1 MRRFLCLAF
10 GLGVLVW
17 EAGPAQAQATAE
29 EAARLK
35 AVLEA
40 WMPSGEDVTPAEADY
55 IVGKLPSALV
65 VGRWQVEPDGD
76 GYRIQS
82 PGLRMVLAKGFEQLF
97 GDTVLACDPDRI
109 RATPTAAGPF
119 ALSGDAILSCRL
131 ENNDGSIWPITAE
144 SRSTTGSIDPRDPAS
159 VSTDV
164 ILDRVTVGGGGA
176 GEPARIDRLIMSGG
190 SKAAADGRSTVTGRY
205 TLEGF
210 AAPSP
215 SGTGTI
221 AADRII
227 YDVAA
232 EDTDTAAS
240 ADAAIALARRLAGLT
255 GDAARKAGD
264 EPAVRALQDTLL
276 DSFATTSRQELRVE
290 GLATRTPVRTLNL
303 DTFAF
308 GIAMSDF
315 DRSGVRLTMRLDT
328 RGIAF
333 EPPTPYTAWIPSENT
348 AQLTIED
355 MPLWQIVEDSMLP
368 GERDPA
374 AVSRLVSESSMLVRI
389 EAVHLAAPEAALDL
403 GGTIASARDAVRGQT
418 GNLQLRLTGIDGL
431 VKALQADPKASEAAA
446 GLTMV
451 QVLGR
456 QTTLPD
462 GRSARDYDIVIDPSG
477 KILVNG
483 ADVQAL
489 VPKDL

>member
-10 GLGVLVW
+10 GLGMLS
-17 EAGPAQAQATAE
+17 AGPAWAQATAE

-40 WMPSGEDVTPAEADY
+40 WMPSGENLTPAEADY
-55 IVGKLPSALV
+55 IVEKLPSALV

-82 PGLRMVLAKGFEQLF
+82 PGVRFALARGFEQLF
-97 GDTVLACDPDRI
+97 GTIVLACDPDQI
-109 RATPTAAGPF
+109 RATATAAGPF
-119 ALSGDAILSCRL
+119 ALSGDAALSCRL
-131 ENNDGSIWPITAE
+131 ENADGSTWPITAE

-164 ILDRVTVGGGGA
+164 ILDRVTVGSGGA
-176 GEPARIDRLIMSGG
+176 GEPARIDRLIISGG
-190 SKAAADGRSTVTGRY
+190 GKAAANGRSEVTGRY

-210 AAPSP
+210 SAPSP

-221 AADRII
+221 AADRIV
-227 YDVAA
+227 YDVGA
-232 EDTDTAAS
+232 EDADTAAS
-240 ADAAIALARRLAGLT
+240 AGAAIALARRLAGLT
-255 GDAARKAGD
+255 GDAARTAGD
-264 EPAVRALQDTLL
+264 DPAVRALQDTLL
-276 DSFATTSRQELRVE
+276 DSSAPTSRQELRVE
-290 GLATRTPVRTLNL
+290 GLTTRTPVRTLKL

-308 GIAMSDF
+308 GVAMSDL
-315 DRSGVRLTMRLDT
+315 DRSGVRLTIRLDT
-328 RGIAF
+328 RGMAF
-333 EPPTPYTAWIPSENT
+333 EPPTPYTAWIPSEST

-355 MPLWQIVEDSMLP
+355 MPLWQIVGDSMLP

-374 AVSRLVSESSMLVRI
+374 AVSRLLSESPMRMHI
-389 EAVHLAAPEAALDL
+389 ESVHLAAPEASLDL
-403 GGTIASARDAVRGQT
+403 GGMIASARDAVRGQT
-418 GNLQLRLTGIDGL
+418 GNLRLRLTGIDGL
-431 VKALQADPKASEAAA
+431 VKALQADPKAGQAAA

-477 KILVNG
+477 KVLVNG